1 MNCPSCQQAN
11 AIGARFCASCG
22 ASLNAAAPPPDAAQ
36 TSASPFAQPASAS
49 AAGAP
54 AASWPPSQTQMA
66 GLVERVRNIILQPRA
81 EWTNIAPEPTSAMQL
96 FLGYVM
102 PLAGISALISLIR
115 MSIIGISL
123 PFGGT
128 LRSPLTAGITVAI
141 FSFVM
146 ALVGVFVLA
155 LIVNALAPTFA
166 GTRDQRQA
174 LKVTA
179 YAMTPAWLGAVFGL
193 LPMLGTLLGLL
204 ASIYAIYLLYLGVPI
219 LMRSPQDK
227 AAGYTALVVVCA
239 ILLGILIG
247 VVGASVGGFGLA
259 SMHGGALG
267 ALGGYPQTQQQAQA
281 QAANTVGNAI
291 GGMLGTDDKGK
302 AGLGAAINQLAQA
315 GQQIQQHDATRGAGQ
330 ASVSGGMPDATDT
343 QTAVGAA
350 GGLMSALGGALGGSH
365 RVTPVDFRT
374 LQTLLPPSLSGM
386 QRGAAQGSDGQGMGI
401 KTSSAEADYSGAD
414 NARIHLTISD
424 VSGVSGL
431 IGMAGGLAQTTDAQ
445 TATGYEKD
453 VTIDGHSVHEKYDSA
468 SKHGEMQ
475 LIVAQRYEVDLNG
488 DNVDMDALQQ
498 ALGQVDLA
506 RLESMKDANPQAQ

>member
-1 MNCPSCQQAN
+1 MNCPSCQQGN
-11 AIGARFCASCG
+11 AGDARFCASCG
-22 ASLNAAAPPPDAAQ
+22 APLSAAVAGTPPDAAQ
-36 TSASPFAQPASAS
+36 TSPLPFSRPTAAAAAPS
-49 AAGAP
+49 AA
-54 AASWPPSQTQMA
+54 WPPSQTQMA
-66 GLVERVRNIILQPRA
+66 GLIERVRNIVLQPRS
-81 EWTNIAPEPTSAMQL
+81 EWTKIAPEPTSVMQL

-141 FSFVM
+141 FSFAM
-146 ALVGVFVLA
+146 ALVSVFVLA
-155 LIVNALAPTFA
+155 LIVNALASTFA

-193 LPMLGTLLGLL
+193 LPMLGTLLGLV
-204 ASIYAIYLLYLGVPI
+204 ASIYAIYLLYLGLPI

-239 ILLGILIG
+239 IVLGILIG
-247 VVGASVGGFGLA
+247 VVSATVGGFGLA
-259 SMHGGALG
+259 GMHGGALG
-267 ALGGYPQTQQQAQA
+267 ALGGYPQTQEQQQQ
-281 QAANTVGNAI
+281 QAANTMGNAI

-315 GQQIQQHDATRGAGQ
+315 GQQIQQHDAAGGAGQ
-330 ASVSGGMPDATDT
+330 ANGNGGTPDATDA

-386 QRGAAQGSDGQGMGI
+386 QRGVAQGSDKQGMGI
-401 KTSSAEADYSGAD
+401 KTSSAEADYSGAGD
-414 NARIHLTISD
+414 ARIHVTISD

-431 IGMAGGLAQTTDAQ
+431 IGMAGDMAQTTDAQ

-453 VTIDGHSVHEKYDSA
+453 VTIDGRSVHEKYDSA
-468 SKHGEMQ
+468 NKHGEMQ
-475 LIVAQRYEVDLNG
+475 VIVAQRYAVDVDG